1 MLTMSL
7 MIDGDDDDDMVMH
20 DMMHDIMIIVK
31 VIMML
36 SNVKVMSTVK
46 RQEMERSCR

>member
-1 MLTMSL
+1 MMTMSL
-7 MIDGDDDDDMVMH
+7 MIDGDDDDDMMMH

-46 RQEMERSCR
+46 RQDMERSCR